1 MVVKVR
7 FAMVMVVDR
16 WWWYSGE
23 SFGIEI
29 VVCRKTPLLRDC
41 NAEIEAVIAGLLITC
56 RDPLRPQFR
65 CYL

>member
-1 MVVKVR
+1 MGVNGGESAI
-7 FAMVMVVDR
+7 AMVMVVDR

-29 VVCRKTPLLRDC
+29 VVCRKTPLLRDR

-56 RDPLRPQFR
+56 RDSLQPQ
-65 CYL
+65 